1 MVKGV
6 SKNVLVVKSPEL
18 KLFDQAIFFLREDAL
33 GGESG
38 VSAEQV
44 LQEARRVADG
54 YVKRNSPWLRWRGL
68 ILPALW
74 FFLGTLTATMVC
86 FLMLYP

>member
-33 GGESG
+33 GGETG

-68 ILPALW
+68 FLPMLW
-74 FFLGTLTATMVC
+74 FLLGTLTATMVC
-86 FLMLYP
+86 FLILYP